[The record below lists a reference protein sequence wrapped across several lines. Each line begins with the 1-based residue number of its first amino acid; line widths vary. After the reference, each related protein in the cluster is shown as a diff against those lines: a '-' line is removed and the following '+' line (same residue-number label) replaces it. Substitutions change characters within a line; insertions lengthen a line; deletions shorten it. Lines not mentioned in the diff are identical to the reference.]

1 MLSVSCVQVRTEV
14 TGQCVAGKN
23 WASVDGEYKSISVS
37 GRGHV
42 WAVDMTDRV
51 WWRKG
56 AKAESALGSGWK
68 CIAGKDHSIGL
79 CKKATEAAGPA
90 INFYF
95 FLTPFWSVHQH
106 LMATLVPQG

>member
-68 CIAGKDHSIGL
+68 CIAGKYHSIGVS
-79 CKKATEAAGPA
+79 
-90 INFYF
+90 N
-95 FLTPFWSVHQH
+95 
-106 LMATLVPQG
+106 